1 MKAFRTFYIENGE
14 QLFAY
19 LLRKSG
25 NAALAADLVQE
36 TFTRYLSQYR
46 NRELSVALLYTI
58 ARNSFYDHVRKE
70 RPQADPEELD
80 TLASTIDQ
88 ERLYMVREESRLV
101 LDAMQQLDEEDRDIL
116 ALVATSGLSYRE
128 IAEIKGMSEAP
139 VKVRVHRARQQLRT
153 ILATESA

>member
-1 MKAFRTFYIENGE
+1 MKGFRTFYLENGE
-14 QLFAY
+14 QLFGY

-25 NAALAADLVQE
+25 NAPLAADLVQD

-128 IAEIKGMSEAP
+128 IAEIKGMSEAA

>member
-80 TLASTIDQ
+80 TLARRRS
-88 ERLYMVREESRLV
+88 SRW
-101 LDAMQQLDEEDRDIL
+101 
-116 ALVATSGLSYRE
+116 ALVGGRAVNRLLRVLGEPVHAHATL
-128 IAEIKGMSEAP
+128 
-139 VKVRVHRARQQLRT
+139 
-153 ILATESA
+153 ESAIHALRVPA